1 MTRKTFE
8 VADLLEKTNWFL
20 ENSPDVLVSERN
32 AYITIMGNIL
42 HDTGNYEGFTY
53 LGKFGKDT
61 DNSRICFFITDS
73 LMTRY
78 KVYEDKR
85 DSGQGLR

>member
-1 MTRKTFE
+1 
-8 VADLLEKTNWFL
+8 
-20 ENSPDVLVSERN
+20 
-32 AYITIMGNIL
+32 MGNIL